1 MLRQP
6 QSQVKNAFAEPTH
19 RIGDIV
25 WERAREFAAVVNDA
39 ELLTT
44 LRTRKLSRDRYLAF
58 IAAMYPCVVGF
69 NRALIRSIAKVD
81 HVRQSGL
88 VKALAEQLQ
97 EEQDHNQMWRRMLTA
112 YEIDHEEIYRTLVDY
127 MSQFS
132 QRELDRMTKDVLAA
146 LTEDLRDVSPG
157 CFPDPIFP
165 EPVLAL
171 YHHLYITGTHEDVHY
186 WEHFASQSSMEVII
200 YDIVSTSIYPG
211 VVGNTEL
218 DLGPESTQWWAE
230 HAKQGSEA
238 MGKRTDE
245 EKHLQLAQ
253 IALNRSATAESLK
266 TYIASRAEDTMRL
279 FTAALLA
286 QDKQYASFPVERYLK
301 S

>member
-6 QSQVKNAFAEPTH
+6 QSQAKNAFTEPTH

-44 LRTRKLSRDRYLAF
+44 LRNRKLSRDRYLAF

-127 MSQFS
+127 MTQFS

-157 CFPDPIFP
+157 CFPDPVFP

-171 YHHLYITGTHEDVHY
+171 YHHLYMTGTHDDVHY

-200 YDIVSTSIYPG
+200 YDIVSTSIFPG
-211 VVGNTEL
+211 VVGNPEL
-218 DLGPESTQWWAE
+218 DAGAESTQWWAE
-230 HAKQGSEA
+230 HAKQGSEV

-279 FTAALLA
+279 FTATLLS
-286 QDKQYASFPVERYLK
+286 QDKQYGSFPIERYLK

>member
-6 QSQVKNAFAEPTH
+6 QSQLKNTYAEGTH

-25 WERAREFAAVVNDA
+25 WERAKEFAAVVNDA

-44 LRTRKLSRDRYLAF
+44 LRNRKLSKDRYLAF
-58 IAAMYPCVVGF
+58 ISAMYPCVVGF

-97 EEQDHNQMWRRMLTA
+97 EEQDHNQMWRRMLTT

-127 MSQFS
+127 LSQFS

-157 CFPDPIFP
+157 CFPDPVFP

-211 VVGNTEL
+211 VVGNPDL
-218 DLGPESTQWWAE
+218 DAGPESTQWWAE

-238 MGKRTDE
+238 IGKPTDE
-245 EKHLQLAQ
+245 EKHLKLAQ

-279 FTAALLA
+279 FTATLLS
-286 QDKQYASFPVERYLK
+286 QDQQFGSFPIERYLR

>member
-211 VVGNTEL
+211 VVGNAEL

-286 QDKQYASFPVERYLK
+286 QDKQYGSFPVERYLK